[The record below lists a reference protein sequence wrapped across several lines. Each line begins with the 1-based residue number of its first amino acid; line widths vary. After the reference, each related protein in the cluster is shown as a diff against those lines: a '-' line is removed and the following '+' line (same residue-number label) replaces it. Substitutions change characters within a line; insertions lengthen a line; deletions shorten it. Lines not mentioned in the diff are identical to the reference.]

1 MKVKFFPK
9 KINFAVWNFFA
20 CRFRIILI
28 SIVSLLLL
36 SQTSP
41 AIADTT
47 QTLKTCK
54 MGAYLMSLH
63 DFNLQENS
71 FDADFWLWSVCPSPD
86 LEPLKEKNID
96 FINAKEVKRS
106 ELQTDGGWSLVKIK
120 GTFRHN
126 WNVDNLPFD
135 SHELEIIIEHS
146 SKAAS
151 DFEYEADDEESKSD
165 KDTFED
171 WKINFTVEKG
181 KKEYKTKFRDPNLR
195 KETGTVAY
203 SRLRILIKLKRN
215 PLISFFKISAPV
227 YITYAISL
235 LAYGLK
241 PSSAASLL
249 AGTLFTIVVNRRVLE
264 SFLGTTESLTLV
276 DTIHITAMIY
286 ILVTAVVIIYSNL
299 HNGDQEVLDI
309 HRYRRIFRI
318 TWISYVVVN
327 IVIVTAAIISEILA
341 S

>member
-1 MKVKFFPK
+1 MFIIKVRFLQK
-9 KINFAVWNFFA
+9 KINFAVWYFFA

-41 AIADTT
+41 AIAETT
-47 QTLKTCK
+47 NTPKTCQ

-71 FDADFWLWSVCPSPD
+71 FDADLWLWSVCPSAD

-106 ELQTDGGWSLVKIK
+106 ELQTKDNWSLVKIK

-135 SHELEIIIEHS
+135 RHELQIIIEHS
-146 SKAAS
+146 SEAVSYFK
-151 DFEYEADDEESKSD
+151 YEPYKEKPKRD

-171 WKINFTVEKG
+171 WKITDFTVTEDN
-181 KKEYKTKFRDPNLR
+181 KEYKTNFADPNLL
-195 KETGTVAY
+195 EDTGTVGY
-203 SRLRILIKLKRN
+203 SRLYISIKLERN
-215 PLISFFKISAPV
+215 SLISFFKITAPV

-235 LAYGLK
+235 LAYVLK

-264 SFLGTTESLTLV
+264 SFLGTAESLTLV

-286 ILVTAVVIIYSNL
+286 ILVTAVLIIYSNL
-299 HNGDQEVLDI
+299 QHGYEEVLPI
-309 HRYRRIFRI
+309 YRYRRIFRI

-327 IVIVTAAIISEILA
+327 MVIIVTAVIAG
-341 S
+341 